1 MLSEEEKEN
10 IEQAISCILRGMDIE
25 SSALILEKAVMDN
38 YIIASGRVNVVKIA
52 TRQILNFIKEYSNKG
67 YLDVVREKVKE
78 NEQISKLQKEKKRL
92 ESVKD
97 MYDIHKHVYQKEW
110 LDLKEKLREKDK
122 EIKDLQSRK
131 KV

>member
-10 IEQAISCILRGMDIE
+10 IEQAISCILRGIDIE